1 MRCCTNKLDW
11 MQCSVWVIGLW
22 LCASVAGA
30 EGIGISKAEAR
41 LTEEG
46 YQLSADFNIQLSQTV
61 ETALKRGVTLN
72 FVSEFAINRSRWYW
86 LDTDVSRE
94 EQVTKLSY
102 NALTQQYRITRGSL
116 FQSFQELKDALLVLG
131 HQIAPPV
138 PVALLEKEGGGYF
151 SRLMKKGSNCCS
163 AYAHMRLDVSL
174 LPKPLQVNALTNED
188 WNLESAPYRWQIQP
202 VKVEAKAQP

>member
-1 MRCCTNKLDW
+1 MLCCTNKPDW
-11 MQCSVWVIGLW
+11 LRRLAWVTGLW
-22 LCASVAGA
+22 LCAFSAGA
-30 EGIGISKAEAR
+30 ETIGISKAEAR

-46 YQLSADFNIQLSQTV
+46 YQLSVDFNIQLSQTV
-61 ETALKRGVTLN
+61 ETALKHGVTLY

-102 NALTQQYRITRGSL
+102 NALTQQYRISRGSL

-131 HQIAPPV
+131 HQLAPPV
-138 PVALLEKEGGGYF
+138 PLALLEKEGGGYF
-151 SRLMKKGSNCCS
+151 SRLMKKGSDCCS
-163 AYAHMRLDVSL
+163 AYAHMRLDITL

-188 WNLESAPYRWQIQP
+188 WNLESAPHRWQIQP
-202 VKVEAKAQP
+202 VKAEAKAKP

>member
-11 MQCSVWVIGLW
+11 IFRSTWVVGLW
-22 LCASVAGA
+22 LCASVACA

-86 LDTDVSRE
+86 LDTDVSRD

-138 PVALLEKEGGGYF
+138 PVSLLEKEGGGYF
-151 SRLMKKGSNCCS
+151 TRLMKKGSNCCS
-163 AYAHMRLDVSL
+163 AYAYMRLDVTL

-188 WNLESAPYRWQIQP
+188 WNLESVRYRWQIQP
-202 VKVEAKAQP
+202 VKAEAKAQP